1 MKTLEMVLE
10 MSEMSELIW
19 NNEWRLGTISYISQR
34 VIKFKASEMDISDRM
49 CEGEALR
56 LNSLNQYVYAYL
68 NISTK
73 VIFKIV
79 EIEEKEFEYG
89 EEAEA
94 KNYYNYIFTAVP
106 LGEVE
111 NFEYLPG
118 VIEIPMVGSY
128 IYACSS
134 SILNVIFNE
143 GEYGVSLGVLSGYS
157 SVVPKIDIAKFF
169 STHTAILGNTGSG
182 KSTTAR
188 LFLNELIR

>member
-68 NISTK
+68 NISTR

-94 KNYYNYIFTAVP
+94 KNYYNYVFTAVP

-134 SILNVIFNE
+134 SI
-143 GEYGVSLGVLSGYS
+143 
-157 SVVPKIDIAKFF
+157 
-169 STHTAILGNTGSG
+169 
-182 KSTTAR
+182 
-188 LFLNELIR
+188 